1 MYKYAIIILE
11 RVYISIFYSI
21 FFMNK
26 NQNKLT
32 SLEVKWI
39 CYDVGNSA
47 FILLVATILPIYFN
61 TLCTSAG
68 IAESDYLSYWS
79 YASSISTLVVA
90 FLGPI
95 LGTIADYKGK
105 KKKIFLTF
113 ALLGPLA
120 LANFWIPSHWLSFL
134 MLYVCAKICYSLSL
148 VFYDSML
155 PDVTS
160 DDHMDAVSTKG
171 YAWGYIGSCVP
182 FIISLVFILFGSKF
196 GINANTAM
204 IIAFLLN
211 AIWWIAFTLPLAKSY
226 KQKFYIEPQ
235 QHVVKDTFA
244 RLKNTIKNARQQKKI
259 FLFLLA
265 FFFYIDGVYTVI
277 DLATAY
283 GTSLGLDSTGL
294 LLALLVTQ
302 IVAFPASLIFAK
314 LSKIKDTGN
323 LIKICIIAYF
333 CIGVFAIQL
342 DKQWEFW
349 LLAVAVGCFQGGIQ
363 ALSRSYFAKIIPENS
378 SGEFFGLFDI
388 CGKGASFLG
397 LLLVGFIT
405 QLTGHQNYGVAAIS
419 CMFVVGFIL
428 FNKVTKL
435 ED

>member
-1 MYKYAIIILE
+1 
-11 RVYISIFYSI
+11 
-21 FFMNK
+21 MNNK
-26 NQNKLT
+26 NKLT
-32 SLEVKWI
+32 PLEMKWI

-61 TLCTSAG
+61 SLSTAAG

-95 LGTIADYKGK
+95 LGTIADYKGN
-105 KKKIFLTF
+105 KKKIFVAC
-113 ALLGPLA
+113 ALLGALSLA
-120 LANFWIPSHWLSFL
+120 CFWIPSYWLTFL
-134 MLYVCAKICYSLSL
+134 ALYICTKICYSLSL
-148 VFYDSML
+148 VVYDSML
-155 PDVTS
+155 VDVTT
-160 DDHMDAVSTKG
+160 DEHIDAVSTKG
-171 YAWGYIGSCVP
+171 YAWGYIGSCIP
-182 FIISLVFILFGSKF
+182 FVISLVFILLNTKL
-196 GINANTAM
+196 GISANTAM
-204 IIAFLLN
+204 IIAFTIN
-211 AIWWIAFTLPLAKSY
+211 AIWWILFTLPLIKSY
-226 KQKFYIEPQ
+226 KQKFYVEPQ
-235 QHVVKDTFA
+235 KHVVKDTFS
-244 RLKNTIKNARQQKKI
+244 RLKATLINAKKHKKI

-302 IVAFPASLIFAK
+302 IVAFPASLTFAS
-314 LSKIKDTGN
+314 LSKTKDTAK

-333 CIGVFAIQL
+333 CIAVFAIQL

-363 ALSRSYFAKIIPENS
+363 ALSRSYFTKIIPENS
-378 SGEFFGLFDI
+378 SGEFFGLYDI

-397 LLLVGFIT
+397 LLIVGFVT
-405 QLTGHQNYGVAAIS
+405 QITGHQNLGVAAIS
-419 CMFVVGFIL
+419 VMFIIGFFL
-428 FNKVTKL
+428 FHKVSKI
-435 ED
+435 EE